1 MSRYVCVFTPMTLN
15 SAAAAHIMKTSCS
28 VDVYRFLLKLGS
40 GSARCSGK
48 NAAQFM
54 LHNVQLNSLEKLY
67 NTRQPVH
74 GLKGEKKKCSSNR
87 GLKFHLFC
95 RHLCVKRRTNV
106 SSGQRSRVSHLLP
119 SGLLLHF
126 HDNDFTSCV
135 KWL

>member
-1 MSRYVCVFTPMTLN
+1 MLRYVRVFTPMTLN

-28 VDVYRFLLKLGS
+28 VDVYRFLLKLGP
-40 GSARCSGK
+40 GSARRSGK

-54 LHNVQLNSLEKLY
+54 LHHAQLNSLEKLY
-67 NTRQPVH
+67 NASQPVH
-74 GLKGEKKKCSSNR
+74 GLKGEKKCSSNR
-87 GLKFHLFC
+87 GPKFHLFC

-106 SSGQRSRVSHLLP
+106 SSGQRGRVSHLLP